1 MGSAGRAGLEQGRE
15 TPSEGPVLKMA
26 HISTFSFVFCLFVFS
41 FFLAFGSVRVYAQE
55 KGVVRAES
63 SLSSWTLL

>member
-26 HISTFSFVFCLFVFS
+26 HISTTLFSVCLFFL
-41 FFLAFGSVRVYAQE
+41 FFLAFGSVRVYVQE